1 MWRFIGGITTNQS
14 ALTIAG
20 SLLIALLAIIVDA
33 LFSLGESVT
42 RISPHMKRYTI
53 IFVSIMTLIAM
64 GIGGW
69 AMYCRHVK
77 TDVIHIATKTYDGTA
92 YFGECFKRINR
103 EED

>member
-1 MWRFIGGITTNQS
+1 
-14 ALTIAG
+14 
-20 SLLIALLAIIVDA
+20 
-33 LFSLGESVT
+33 
-42 RISPHMKRYTI
+42 MKRYTI

-77 TDVIHIATKTYDGTA
+77 TDIIHIATKPMTEQLIL
-92 YFGECFKRINR
+92 GECFKRINR